1 MTTTKTSNAE
11 MRKALWSTFWRSF
24 AANAP
29 WELTRQEAT
38 GYAFSMV
45 PSLRVIYRD
54 DPNGKAKAL
63 QRHMQFFNI
72 TNVLLPLVLGTSI
85 AMEEENHQN
94 PNFDPELINNV
105 KVSLM
110 GPLSAIG
117 DSMFL
122 TTWRVICM
130 GLAIG
135 LCQQGNILG
144 PILFMAS
151 YNIVTIAVRWF
162 GLKIGYE
169 EGTKFIQRVSDSNI
183 IQSISDKAAILGMMV
198 VGAMIP
204 TYVVLNSPIKIGTGK
219 AAISLVKT
227 LDQIVPSMLPLIATL
242 IVLWMIR
249 KKWKVAWILV
259 IIVAFSIIGTWLHI
273 LAP

>member
-1 MTTTKTSNAE
+1 
-11 MRKALWSTFWRSF
+11 
-24 AANAP
+24 
-29 WELTRQEAT
+29 
-38 GYAFSMV
+38 
-45 PSLRVIYRD
+45 
-54 DPNGKAKAL
+54 
-63 QRHMQFFNI
+63 
-72 TNVLLPLVLGTSI
+72 
-85 AMEEENHQN
+85 
-94 PNFDPELINNV
+94 
-105 KVSLM
+105 
-110 GPLSAIG
+110 
-117 DSMFL
+117 
-122 TTWRVICM
+122 
-130 GLAIG
+130 
-135 LCQQGNILG
+135 
-144 PILFMAS
+144 MAS

-242 IVLWMIR
+242 IVLWMVR
-249 KKWKVAWILV
+249 KKWKVSWILV